1 MTRKSRLAPF
11 AALSLVALALSTTA
25 CNQSTPDDAASGS
38 ASATANL
45 PGADSM
51 ASQDAGPG
59 EPAAH
64 PDDVAR
70 PEMQMQVLLDRAGF
84 SPGVVDGTLN
94 AATRNALRAYQQANQ
109 LNATGTLDDATR
121 AYFSRQSNIP
131 ATRVVTIPASF
142 AAGPFAPLPK
152 DPSAQAKLP
161 ALGYAS
167 LDEKLGERFHT
178 TPEVLHALNPGAPP
192 FAAGSKLRVPNVGAD
207 AIDPA
212 QVSNAAWRQTLADL
226 GVGTQQPHATRIVVS
241 RKAGTLSVYDSQDEL
256 VALFTVTTGSQHD
269 PLPLGKWKINGI
281 DRNPKYHYNPAL
293 FWDVSD
299 AKPEAMLPPGP
310 NSPVGVVWIDLSK
323 PHYGIHGTPEPAAIG
338 KSESHGCVR
347 LTNWDAARLSEM
359 VDQQTQVE
367 FVA

>member
-1 MTRKSRLAPF
+1 MNPSYEIIVPGNNLRLKDDFLGMSSITLVRTATEWMLFDTGGYISRLGLLKRLRERGLEPRDIGTVF
-11 AALSLVALALSTTA
+11 LSHLHF
-25 CNQSTPDDAASGS
+25 DH
-38 ASATANL
+38 
-45 PGADSM
+45 
-51 ASQDAGPG
+51 
-59 EPAAH
+59 AH
-64 PDDVAR
+64 
-70 PEMQMQVLLDRAGF
+70 
-84 SPGVVDGTLN
+84 
-94 AATRNALRAYQQANQ
+94 
-109 LNATGTLDDATR
+109 
-121 AYFSRQSNIP
+121 NI
-131 ATRVVTIPASF
+131 
-142 AAGPFAPLPK
+142 
-152 DPSAQAKLP
+152 
-161 ALGYAS
+161 
-167 LDEKLGERFHT
+167 
-178 TPEVLHALNPGAPP
+178 
-192 FAAGSKLRVPNVGAD
+192 
-207 AIDPA
+207 
-212 QVSNAAWRQTLADL
+212 DL
-226 GVGTQQPHATRIVVS
+226 FRHSRIVVS